1 MGDRELVSAILDM
14 EVQPTPAV
22 DHTVGMTKE
31 EFMAKFLYGARH

>member
-1 MGDRELVSAILDM
+1 MTDKDLISSILDM

-31 EFMAKFLYGARH
+31 EFMAKFLYGARR